1 MINEKKQKTGKK
13 YTFSKINISF
23 ICKMKKNLNH
33 FVKVLISSP
42 CSASVIIQYGIKSW
56 PIWECEPSR
65 FQWNYNDKEICLI
78 IEGQAKISTQNGDI
92 YVIKAGDL
100 VEFPAGLNC
109 EWEVTKSIKKHY
121 RLGS

>member
-1 MINEKKQKTGKK
+1 
-13 YTFSKINISF
+13 
-23 ICKMKKNLNH
+23 
-33 FVKVLISSP
+33 VKVLISSP

-56 PIWECEPSR
+56 PIWECEPSK

-92 YVIKAGDL
+92 YLIKAGDL

>member
-1 MINEKKQKTGKK
+1 M
-13 YTFSKINISF
+13 
-23 ICKMKKNLNH
+23 
-33 FVKVLISSP
+33 KVLITSP

-56 PIWECEPSR
+56 PIWECEPR
-65 FQWNYNDKEICLI
+65 KFQWYYKDKEICLI
-78 IEGQAKISTQNGDI
+78 TAGQATISTQKGNI
-92 YVIKAGDL
+92 YEIKAGDL